1 MAQTD
6 EQEFQ
11 EKCIV
16 ATYQI
21 YMLKS
26 DFDNFMLFIVNE
38 MQAQF
43 NGEMEIV
50 RQNLKKKENKLK
62 AAKDKAEVEVRLPI
76 IHI

>member
-1 MAQTD
+1 
-6 EQEFQ
+6 
-11 EKCIV
+11 
-16 ATYQI
+16 
-21 YMLKS
+21 
-26 DFDNFMLFIVNE
+26 MLFIVNE
-38 MQAQF
+38 IQAQF